1 MIAEI
6 FLKTSKVAVVPALL
20 AEATA
25 AAGLWS
31 MSLPAMEQSLSINS
45 MICPDGEAQ
54 YTGEPTISASASFNF
69 AAAAFTL
76 SVSGFQL
83 GNLSINSIMIQCFA
97 TSLSAVNVQPSLRG
111 LPFKSKTFMFFILSE
126 VSYIRLR

>member
-1 MIAEI
+1 M
-6 FLKTSKVAVVPALL
+6 VPALL

-76 SVSGFQL
+76 SVSGFPAWKISV
-83 GNLSINSIMIQCFA
+83 SIP
-97 TSLSAVNVQPSLRG
+97 L
-111 LPFKSKTFMFFILSE
+111 
-126 VSYIRLR
+126 